1 MSTTNPP
8 PGNPPSN
15 PLPGHPPSGGDPVSA
30 LAPREPGSPTPD
42 EADRGGGPPAS
53 VIKRG
58 YEADGYDARSVIGV
72 PILVIV
78 FFVLAFTSVT
88 IMFAYFRH
96 TPVDPMAHPQ
106 AVKAGEKSLAER
118 IGDTPARGRPEPLK
132 RLDPRGGDPR
142 AITRPALAEGN
153 PPEFH
158 PEQIRPSPENTPTL
172 YETKRID
179 EKFSRIPLDDAAAL
193 ALALKAKGE
202 FMKVREGATDP
213 TASSDA
219 PSGSNAGRGT
229 PPPLK
234 PAAKDPKDAKGGKH

>member
-1 MSTTNPP
+1 M
-8 PGNPPSN
+8 
-15 PLPGHPPSGGDPVSA
+15 SA

-106 AVKAGEKSLAER
+106 AVEAGAKPLDKR

-142 AITRPALAEGN
+142 AITRPPLAEGN

-158 PEQIRPSPENTPTL
+158 PEQIRPSRENTPTL
-172 YETKRID
+172 YETRWID
-179 EKFSRIPLDDAAAL
+179 GSKTFARIPLDEAAL
-193 ALALKAKGE
+193 LALKDGRL
-202 FMKVREGATDP
+202 KVREGATDP
-213 TASSDA
+213 TASSDV

-234 PAAKDPKDAKGGKH
+234 PAAKDSKDAKDPKEGKK